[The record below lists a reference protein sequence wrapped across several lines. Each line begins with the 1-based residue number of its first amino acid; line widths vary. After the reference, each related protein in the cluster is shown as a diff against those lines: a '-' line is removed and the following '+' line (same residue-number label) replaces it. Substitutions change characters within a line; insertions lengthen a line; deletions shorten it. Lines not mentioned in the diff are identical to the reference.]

1 MPVSTWLPTDPA
13 PASCQTELVVF
24 ALLSHNR
31 HSARSFVLWRRRPR
45 RLRPLPGLAGV
56 FFRLYFQV

>member
-24 ALLSHNR
+24 ALDH
-31 HSARSFVLWRRRPR
+31 
-45 RLRPLPGLAGV
+45 RLRERGLLAAAGEQE
-56 FFRLYFQV
+56 RTY